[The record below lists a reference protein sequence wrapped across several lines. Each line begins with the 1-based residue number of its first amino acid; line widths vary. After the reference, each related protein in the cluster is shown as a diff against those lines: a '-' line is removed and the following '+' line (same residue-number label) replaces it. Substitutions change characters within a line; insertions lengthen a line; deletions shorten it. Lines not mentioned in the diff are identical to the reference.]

1 MLIENDENTNSTFV
15 KTMEEKDID
24 AAVNSEKIK
33 QNIFNQTIESYQ
45 EEKSFANRAE
55 NSFLNCFKCCQ
66 GHQNENEKFKK
77 KKTNSKFSK
86 YTRLSFYRN
95 NLSFFGIIIVYIIIS
110 IVLIFIQLSI
120 YSGYDAAMK
129 VARTAGMLLNFNCSL
144 IILLV
149 LRRLLTWLRNSFIGT
164 NFLPLDDFIK
174 FHKFIG
180 FFLIL
185 ITAVHTIGIS
195 IDLCILIFLFNN
207 LI

>member
-1 MLIENDENTNSTFV
+1 MLIESDENTNSTIA
-15 KTMEEKDID
+15 KSTNEQEIDI
-24 AAVNSEKIK
+24 AVNNEKIK
-33 QNIFNQTIESYQ
+33 QNIFNQTVESYQ
-45 EEKSFANRAE
+45 EEKSFAATSKDN
-55 NSFLNCFKCCQ
+55 FLNCLKCCRD
-66 GHQNENEKFKK
+66 NRDKNAKK

-95 NLSFFGIIIVYIIIS
+95 NLSFFGIIIAYIILS
-110 IVLIFIQLSI
+110 IILIFVQLSY
-120 YSGYDAAMK
+120 YSDYNAAVK
-129 VARTAGMLLNFNCSL
+129 VARTAGILLNFNCSL

-185 ITAVHTIGIS
+185 LTVVHTIGHS
-195 IDLCILIFLFNN
+195 INLCLFFLIFEG
-207 LI
+207 